1 MSFPIGLASE
11 PQESA
16 PYHPLLSWDK
26 EVLSQGSGDFVLPH
40 SSGIKD
46 TIWGRSCQEA
56 RPETLWSSRNGREGW
71 EVGGGC
77 PGPGFFLSDLGQALL
92 SFWHD
97 AISHSCADR
106 DPYSTPAIIVTGGL
120 SSLGMGAWGALPHLL
135 DTSGCSCVNA
145 LMVEEL

>member
-26 EVLSQGSGDFVLPH
+26 EALSQGSGDFVLPH

-56 RPETLWSSRNGREGW
+56 RPETVWSSRNGREGW

-77 PGPGFFLSDLGQALL
+77 PGLGFSLSDLGQALL
-92 SFWHD
+92 SSWH
-97 AISHSCADR
+97 ATMTSHSCVDR
-106 DPYSTPAIIVTGGL
+106 DPYSTPALIVTGGD
-120 SSLGMGAWGALPHLL
+120 SATWGWEPGVPFP
-135 DTSGCSCVNA
+135 TS
-145 LMVEEL
+145 

>member
-26 EVLSQGSGDFVLPH
+26 EVLSQGSGDFMLPH

-46 TIWGRSCQEA
+46 AIWGRSCQEA

-71 EVGGGC
+71 EVGGGY
-77 PGPGFFLSDLGQALL
+77 PGPGFFLSNLGQALL
-92 SFWHD
+92 SFWR
-97 AISHSCADR
+97 AAMISYSCVQTETL
-106 DPYSTPAIIVTGGL
+106 TPPQL
-120 SSLGMGAWGALPHLL
+120 SLSLGDSAPWGWEPGVPFP
-135 DTSGCSCVNA
+135 TS
-145 LMVEEL
+145 